1 MLTIN
6 ALCLETLPAL
16 VDRIMNKRLEY
27 GNRRF
32 AVMSFNILRFPS
44 FQSPLVLSDK
54 LKQQHVTNLKALRN
68 RWAPKYLNRTDCFH
82 EFELGQLDR
91 LIEYLQ
97 VVNEPHSEGFDMPKL
112 HNDFKKF
119 YQQYD
124 VRRNKNFGTAFPS
137 MKEWYDGL

>member
-1 MLTIN
+1 M
-6 ALCLETLPAL
+6 
-16 VDRIMNKRLEY
+16 VDRIMQKRKEY
-27 GNRRF
+27 NENRF

-44 FQSPLVLSDK
+44 FQSPLVLSDE
-54 LKQQHVTNLKALRN
+54 LKRHHVTNLIALRN

-97 VVNEPHSEGFDMPKL
+97 VVDTPHSEGFDTPKL

-124 VRRNKNFGTAFPS
+124 VRRNKNFESTFPELKS
-137 MKEWYDGL
+137 WYETL